1 MNQPIQEEPT
11 LDYYVLD
18 QQEIALNK
26 LKSSGRILDL
36 GGGGEGVIGLLN
48 GKQVIAID
56 PSQKELEE
64 TAEGP
69 LKIVM
74 DARELQFL
82 DESFEM
88 VTSFFTLMYIQPAE
102 HKKVLEEVYRVLS
115 PGGRFF
121 LWDLTLP
128 ERTDQKEDI
137 LVVILKITLPEREI
151 ETGYGTKWPE
161 KIIDINHYLGLAQ
174 EVGFGV
180 KDQVSRG
187 ATFFLELRK

>member
-64 TAEGP
+64 AAEGP

-115 PGGRFF
+115 PGGRFL

-137 LVVILKITLPEREI
+137 LVVILKIILPDREI

-161 KIIDINHYLGLAQ
+161 KIIDINHYLGLVQ

-180 KDQVSRG
+180 KDQVNRG